1 MKLHSLSKTTR
12 RSQKRVGRGYGSGK
26 GGHNSGRGTKG
37 QKARNSVPAHFI
49 GSSWVWFKRLPFMR
63 GKSKFNS
70 LNDYLYITLSD
81 LNKFAADSLVDLK
94 AVTEAGLLQAK
105 PKRFTKV
112 KIVANG
118 ELSTKLKVA
127 LPATKQAVKAITKA
141 GGVYLCESN

>member
-1 MKLHSLSKTTR
+1 
-12 RSQKRVGRGYGSGK
+12 
-26 GGHNSGRGTKG
+26 
-37 QKARNSVPAHFI
+37 
-49 GSSWVWFKRLPFMR
+49 MR

-70 LNDYLYITLSD
+70 LNDSLYITLSD